1 MSKDKR
7 QRALI
12 ILNDPPYGSERSYN
26 GLRLAGALAKD
37 GLVDLRVFLMGDS
50 VACARGGQD
59 TPKGYYNLERML
71 RLVTNHDGEVGACG
85 SCMDARGLA
94 DAALTHGVRRSSL
107 EELASWTSW
116 ADKVIV
122 F

>member
-1 MSKDKR
+1 MSEDKR
-7 QRALI
+7 QRTLI

-37 GLVDLRVFLMGDS
+37 ESVELKVFLMGDS
-50 VACARGGQD
+50 VACARAGQD
-59 TPKGYYNLERML
+59 TPKGYYNVERML
-71 RLVTNHDGEVGACG
+71 RLVTNHRGEVGTCG
-85 SCMDARGLA
+85 SCMDARGLG
-94 DAALTHGVRRSSL
+94 DVALTDGVHRSSL
-107 EELASWTSW
+107 EELASWTGW